1 MSSSIKTLSISL
13 PESLAGYVK
22 IRAKEQG
29 NVSDYIRSLIREEQK
44 REQEMRLQELL
55 LEGIRSGSS
64 VLTPEKWERLKMEIL
79 EKVKE

>member
-13 PESLAGYVK
+13 PESLIGYVK
-22 IRAKEQG
+22 TRAKKQG

-44 REQEMRLQELL
+44 REQEIRLQKLL

-64 VLTPEKWERLKMEIL
+64 VLTPEKWERLKIEIL
-79 EKVKE
+79 GKVKE